1 VLEAEAMLEIFR
13 IEIDDKGDND
23 EDRYLL
29 IVNPVKYF
37 LALVLGILLIFLSF
51 FWWLHIII
59 YTLSAT

>member
-1 VLEAEAMLEIFR
+1 MLEAEAMLEIFR